1 MWLPIMKNNFHI
13 RIKVKTNYI
22 KEQSAPDKSRYV
34 FSYTINIKNLG
45 NNSAKLISRQ
55 WIITDSNGNIQEVSG
70 DGVVGQQPKIDSGEE
85 FIYSSGTIIKTPVG
99 SMEGR
104 YFMEDRDNK
113 KFEAL
118 IAPFTL
124 AVPGL
129 IN

>member
-1 MWLPIMKNNFHI
+1 MKNNFNI
-13 RIKVKTNYI
+13 RIKVNTNYL
-22 KEQSAPDKSRYV
+22 KGQSAPDENRYV

-55 WIITDSNGNIQEVSG
+55 WIITDSNGNIQEVNG
-70 DGVVGQQPKIDSGEE
+70 DGVVGQQPKINSGEE
-85 FIYSSGTIIKTPVG
+85 FTYTSGTIIKTPVG
-99 SMEGR
+99 TMEGR
-104 YFMEDRDNK
+104 YFMEDTNNK
-113 KFEAL
+113 RFEAL

>member
-1 MWLPIMKNNFHI
+1 MKNNFNI
-13 RIKVKTNYI
+13 RIKVTTNYL
-22 KEQSAPDKSRYV
+22 KEQSAPDENRYV

-55 WIITDSNGNIQEVSG
+55 WIITDSNGNIQEVNG
-70 DGVVGQQPKIDSGEE
+70 DGVVGQQPNINPGEE
-85 FIYSSGTIIKTPVG
+85 FTYTSGTIIKTPVG
-99 SMEGR
+99 TMEGR
-104 YFMEDRDNK
+104 YFMEDMNNK
-113 KFEAL
+113 SFEAP

>member
-1 MWLPIMKNNFHI
+1 MWLPKMKNNFNI
-13 RIKVKTNYI
+13 RIKVTTNYL
-22 KEQSAPDKSRYV
+22 KGQSAPDENRYV

-55 WIITDSNGNIQEVSG
+55 WIITDSNGNIQEVNG
-70 DGVVGQQPKIDSGEE
+70 DGVVGQQPNINPGEE
-85 FIYSSGTIIKTPVG
+85 FTYTSGTIIKTPVG
-99 SMEGR
+99 TMEGR
-104 YFMEDRDNK
+104 YFMEDINNK
-113 KFEAL
+113 RFEAL

>member
-1 MWLPIMKNNFHI
+1 MKNNFNI
-13 RIKVKTNYI
+13 RIKVTTNYL
-22 KEQSAPDKSRYV
+22 KEQSAPDENRYV

-55 WIITDSNGNIQEVSG
+55 WIITDSNGNIQEVNG
-70 DGVVGQQPKIDSGEE
+70 DGVVGQQPNINSGEG
-85 FIYSSGTIIKTPVG
+85 FTYTSGTIIKTPVG
-99 SMEGR
+99 TMEGR
-104 YFMEDRDNK
+104 YFMEDINNK
-113 KFEAL
+113 RFEAP

>member
-1 MWLPIMKNNFHI
+1 MKNNFNI
-13 RIKVKTNYI
+13 RIKVTTNYL
-22 KEQSAPDKSRYV
+22 KEQSAPDENRFV

-55 WIITDSNGNIQEVSG
+55 WIITDSNGNIQEVNG
-70 DGVVGQQPKIDSGEE
+70 DGVVGQQPNINPGEE
-85 FIYSSGTIIKTPVG
+85 FTYTSGTIIKTPVG
-99 SMEGR
+99 TMEGR
-104 YFMEDRDNK
+104 YFMEDKDNK
-113 KFEAL
+113 RFEAL

>member
-1 MWLPIMKNNFHI
+1 MKNNFNI
-13 RIKVKTNYI
+13 RIKVTTNYL
-22 KEQSAPDKSRYV
+22 KEQSAPDENRYV

-55 WIITDSNGNIQEVSG
+55 WIITDSNGNIQEVNG
-70 DGVVGQQPKIDSGEE
+70 DGVVGQQPNINPGED
-85 FIYSSGTIIKTPVG
+85 FTYTSGTIIKTPVG
-99 SMEGR
+99 TMEGR
-104 YFMEDRDNK
+104 YFMEDINNK
-113 KFEAL
+113 RFEAL

>member
-1 MWLPIMKNNFHI
+1 MKNNFNI
-13 RIKVKTNYI
+13 RIKVTTNYL
-22 KEQSAPDKSRYV
+22 KEQSAPNENRFV

-55 WIITDSNGNIQEVSG
+55 WIITDSNGNIQEVNG
-70 DGVVGQQPKIDSGEE
+70 DGVVGQQPNINSGEE
-85 FIYSSGTIIKTPVG
+85 FTYTSGTIIKTPVG
-99 SMEGR
+99 TMEGR
-104 YFMEDRDNK
+104 YFMEDINNK
-113 KFEAL
+113 RFEAL

>member
-1 MWLPIMKNNFHI
+1 MKNNFNI
-13 RIKVKTNYI
+13 KIKVTTSYLKG
-22 KEQSAPDKSRYV
+22 QSAPDENRYV

-55 WIITDSNGNIQEVSG
+55 WIITDSNGNIQEVNG
-70 DGVVGQQPKIDSGEE
+70 DGVVGQQPNINPGEE
-85 FIYSSGTIIKTPVG
+85 FTYTSGTIIKTPVG
-99 SMEGR
+99 TMEGR
-104 YFMEDRDNK
+104 YFMEDINNK

>member
-1 MWLPIMKNNFHI
+1 MKNNFNI
-13 RIKVKTNYI
+13 RIKVTTNYL
-22 KEQSAPDKSRYV
+22 KEQSAPDENRYV

-55 WIITDSNGNIQEVSG
+55 WVITDSNGNIQEVNG
-70 DGVVGQQPKIDSGEE
+70 DGVVGQQPNINSGEE
-85 FIYSSGTIIKTPVG
+85 FTYTSGTIIKTPVG
-99 SMEGR
+99 TMEGR
-104 YFMEDRDNK
+104 YFMEDINNK
-113 KFEAL
+113 RFEAL

>member
-1 MWLPIMKNNFHI
+1 MKNNFNI
-13 RIKVKTNYI
+13 RIKVTTNYL
-22 KEQSAPDKSRYV
+22 KEQSAPDENRYV

-55 WIITDSNGNIQEVSG
+55 WIITDSNGNIQEVNG
-70 DGVVGQQPKIDSGEE
+70 DGVVGQQPNINSGEE
-85 FIYSSGTIIKTPVG
+85 FTYTSGTIIKTPVG
-99 SMEGR
+99 TMEGR
-104 YFMEDRDNK
+104 YFMEDKDNK
-113 KFEAL
+113 RFEAL

>member
-1 MWLPIMKNNFHI
+1 MKNNFNI
-13 RIKVKTNYI
+13 RIKVNTNYL
-22 KEQSAPDKSRYV
+22 KGQSAPDENRYV

-70 DGVVGQQPKIDSGEE
+70 DGVVGQQPKINTGEE
-85 FIYSSGTIIKTPVG
+85 FTYTSGTIIKTPVG
-99 SMEGR
+99 TMEGR
-104 YFMEDRDNK
+104 YFMKDINNK
-113 KFEAL
+113 RFEAL

>member
-1 MWLPIMKNNFHI
+1 MKNNFNI
-13 RIKVKTNYI
+13 RIKVTTNYL
-22 KEQSAPDKSRYV
+22 KEQSAPDENRYV

-70 DGVVGQQPKIDSGEE
+70 DGVVGQQPKIKSGEE
-85 FIYSSGTIIKTPVG
+85 FTYTSGTINKTPVG
-99 SMEGR
+99 TMEGR
-104 YFMEDRDNK
+104 SFMKDTNNK
-113 KFEAL
+113 RFEAL

>member
-1 MWLPIMKNNFHI
+1 MKNDFNI
-13 RIKVKTNYI
+13 RIKVTTNYL
-22 KEQSAPDKSRYV
+22 KEQSAPDENRYV

-45 NNSAKLISRQ
+45 NNAAKLISRQ

-70 DGVVGQQPKIDSGEE
+70 DGVVGQQPKINSGEE
-85 FIYSSGTIIKTPVG
+85 FTYTSGTIIKTPVG
-99 SMEGR
+99 TMEGR
-104 YFMEDRDNK
+104 YFMEDANNK
-113 KFEAL
+113 RFEAL

>member
-1 MWLPIMKNNFHI
+1 MKNNFNI
-13 RIKVKTNYI
+13 IIKVNTNYL
-22 KEQSAPDKSRYV
+22 KEQSDPDENRYV

-70 DGVVGQQPKIDSGEE
+70 DGVVGQQPNINSGEE
-85 FIYSSGTIIKTPVG
+85 FTYTSGTIIKTPVG
-99 SMEGR
+99 TMEGR
-104 YFMEDRDNK
+104 YFMEDANNK
-113 KFEAL
+113 RFEAL

>member
-1 MWLPIMKNNFHI
+1 MWLPKMKNNFNI
-13 RIKVKTNYI
+13 RIKVTTNYL
-22 KEQSAPDKSRYV
+22 KGQSAPDENRYV

-55 WIITDSNGNIQEVSG
+55 WIITDSNGNIQEVNG
-70 DGVVGQQPKIDSGEE
+70 DGVVGQQPNINSGEE
-85 FIYSSGTIIKTPVG
+85 FTYTSGTIIKTPVG
-99 SMEGR
+99 TMEGR
-104 YFMEDRDNK
+104 YFMEDINNK
-113 KFEAL
+113 RFEAL

>member
-1 MWLPIMKNNFHI
+1 MKNNFNI
-13 RIKVKTNYI
+13 RIKVTTNYL
-22 KEQSAPDKSRYV
+22 KEQSAPDENRYV

-55 WIITDSNGNIQEVSG
+55 WIITDSNGNIQEVNG
-70 DGVVGQQPKIDSGEE
+70 DGVVGQQPNINPGEE
-85 FIYSSGTIIKTPVG
+85 FTYTSGTIIKTPVG
-99 SMEGR
+99 TMEGR
-104 YFMEDRDNK
+104 YFMEDINNK
-113 KFEAL
+113 RFEAL

>member
-1 MWLPIMKNNFHI
+1 MKKNFNI
-13 RIKVKTNYI
+13 RIKVTTNYL
-22 KEQSAPDKSRYV
+22 KEQSAPDENRFV

-55 WIITDSNGNIQEVSG
+55 WIITDSNGNIQEVNG
-70 DGVVGQQPKIDSGEE
+70 DGVVGQQPNINPGEE
-85 FIYSSGTIIKTPVG
+85 FTYTSGTIIKTPVG
-99 SMEGR
+99 TMEGR
-104 YFMEDRDNK
+104 YFMEDMNNK
-113 KFEAL
+113 SFEAP

>member
-1 MWLPIMKNNFHI
+1 MKNNFNI
-13 RIKVKTNYI
+13 RIKVTTNYL
-22 KEQSAPDKSRYV
+22 KEQSAPDENRYV

-55 WIITDSNGNIQEVSG
+55 WIITDSNGNIQEVNG
-70 DGVVGQQPKIDSGEE
+70 DGVVGQQPNINPGEE
-85 FIYSSGTIIKTPVG
+85 FTYTSGTIINTPVG
-99 SMEGR
+99 TMEGR
-104 YFMEDRDNK
+104 YFMEDANNK
-113 KFEAL
+113 RFEAL

>member
-1 MWLPIMKNNFHI
+1 MKNNFNI
-13 RIKVKTNYI
+13 RIKVTTNYLR
-22 KEQSAPDKSRYV
+22 EQSSPDENRYV

-55 WIITDSNGNIQEVSG
+55 WIITDSNGNIQEVNG
-70 DGVVGQQPKIDSGEE
+70 DGVIGQQPNINSGEE
-85 FIYSSGTIIKTPVG
+85 FTYTSGTIIKTPVG
-99 SMEGR
+99 TMEGR
-104 YFMEDRDNK
+104 YFMEDINNK
-113 KFEAL
+113 RFEAL

>member
-1 MWLPIMKNNFHI
+1 MKNNFNI
-13 RIKVKTNYI
+13 RIKVTTNYL
-22 KEQSAPDKSRYV
+22 KQQSAPDENRYV

-55 WIITDSNGNIQEVSG
+55 WIITDSNGNIQEVNG
-70 DGVVGQQPKIDSGEE
+70 DGVVGQQPNINSGEE
-85 FIYSSGTIIKTPVG
+85 FTYTSGTIIKTPVG
-99 SMEGR
+99 TMEGR
-104 YFMEDRDNK
+104 YFMEDINNK
-113 KFEAL
+113 RFEAL

>member
-1 MWLPIMKNNFHI
+1 MKNNFNI
-13 RIKVKTNYI
+13 RIKVTPNYLR
-22 KEQSAPDKSRYV
+22 EQSDPDENRYV

-55 WIITDSNGNIQEVSG
+55 WVITDSNGNIQEVNG
-70 DGVVGQQPKIDSGEE
+70 DGVVGQQPNINSGEE
-85 FIYSSGTIIKTPVG
+85 FTYTSGTIIKTPVG
-99 SMEGR
+99 TMEGR
-104 YFMEDRDNK
+104 YFMEDINNK
-113 KFEAL
+113 RFEAL

>member
-1 MWLPIMKNNFHI
+1 MKNNFNI
-13 RIKVKTNYI
+13 RIKVTTNYL
-22 KEQSAPDKSRYV
+22 KEQSDPDENRYV

-55 WIITDSNGNIQEVSG
+55 WIITDSNGNIQEVNG
-70 DGVVGQQPKIDSGEE
+70 DGVVGQQPNINSGEE
-85 FIYSSGTIIKTPVG
+85 FTYTSGTIIKTPVG
-99 SMEGR
+99 TMEGR
-104 YFMEDRDNK
+104 YFMEDINNK
-113 KFEAL
+113 RFEAL

>member
-1 MWLPIMKNNFHI
+1 MKNNFNI
-13 RIKVKTNYI
+13 RIKVTTNYL
-22 KEQSAPDKSRYV
+22 KQQSAPDENRYV

-55 WIITDSNGNIQEVSG
+55 WIITDSNGNIQEVNG
-70 DGVVGQQPKIDSGEE
+70 DGVIGQQPNINSGEE
-85 FIYSSGTIIKTPVG
+85 FTYTSGTIIKTPVG
-99 SMEGR
+99 TMEGR
-104 YFMEDRDNK
+104 YFMEDINNK
-113 KFEAL
+113 RFEAL

>member
-1 MWLPIMKNNFHI
+1 MKNNFNI
-13 RIKVKTNYI
+13 RIKVTTNYL
-22 KEQSAPDKSRYV
+22 KGQSAPDENRYV

-55 WIITDSNGNIQEVSG
+55 WIITDSNGNIQEVNG
-70 DGVVGQQPKIDSGEE
+70 DGVLGQQPNINSGEE
-85 FIYSSGTIIKTPVG
+85 FTYTSGTIIKTPVG
-99 SMEGR
+99 TMEGR
-104 YFMEDRDNK
+104 YFMEDINNK
-113 KFEAL
+113 RFEAL

>member
-1 MWLPIMKNNFHI
+1 MKNDFNI
-13 RIKVKTNYI
+13 RIKVTTNYL
-22 KEQSAPDKSRYV
+22 KEQSAPDENRYV

-45 NNSAKLISRQ
+45 NNAAKLISRQ

-70 DGVVGQQPKIDSGEE
+70 DGVVGQQPKINSGEE
-85 FIYSSGTIIKTPVG
+85 FTYTSGTIIKTPVG
-99 SMEGR
+99 TMEGR
-104 YFMEDRDNK
+104 YFMKDTNNK
-113 KFEAL
+113 RFEAL